1 MVCSGCVTQEPI
13 LMPSFLSRRAVH
25 VPCSRPLLR
34 LAVPS
39 EAARH
44 EKAHADPRFS
54 GTASISVTWRTRV
67 SGVPCVAL
75 VLIAGRSGVLRIAL
89 VSIGGGAGV
98 TRTTRI
104 ARVPIARRWV
114 PGISIGW
121 ITVTGVRV
129 TWIPVYRITV
139 IGPGRWW
146 GRRSYSPKYPGC
158 AANRGPECGSRPAA
172 RRCSNSSA
180 RSGSQY
186 APAEAAL
193 DWIIRVCASR
203 KA

>member
-13 LMPSFLSRRAVH
+13 LMPSFLSSPCAVLATLFSAWPRR
-25 VPCSRPLLR
+25 
-34 LAVPS
+34 S
-39 EAARH
+39 EEPDTRS
-44 EKAHADPRFS
+44 HADPRFS
-54 GTASISVTWRTRV
+54 GTASISVTWRTV
-67 SGVPCVAL
+67 ACIAL
-75 VLIAGRSGVLRIAL
+75 VPIAGRSGVIRIAL